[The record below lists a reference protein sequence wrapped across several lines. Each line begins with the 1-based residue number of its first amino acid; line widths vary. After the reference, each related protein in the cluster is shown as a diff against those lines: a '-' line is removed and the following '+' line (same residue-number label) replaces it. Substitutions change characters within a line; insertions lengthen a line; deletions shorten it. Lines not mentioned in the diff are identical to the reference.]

1 MRCQIVQHFSDNGCP
16 LQRWRDLA
24 AGWNSMENVLA
35 GPRGKA
41 SLEEKLSISKC
52 WFSVQRVWH
61 SRVQVLDGQKGQIE
75 KNTFLFKDLAC
86 G

>member
-1 MRCQIVQHFSDNGCP
+1 
-16 LQRWRDLA
+16 
-24 AGWNSMENVLA
+24 MENVLA

-61 SRVQVLDGQKGQIE
+61 SRVQVLDGQKGKFE
-75 KNTFLFKDLAC
+75 KKTQFFSKIWFADRILRSLQQCC
-86 G
+86 GQDNLTKG